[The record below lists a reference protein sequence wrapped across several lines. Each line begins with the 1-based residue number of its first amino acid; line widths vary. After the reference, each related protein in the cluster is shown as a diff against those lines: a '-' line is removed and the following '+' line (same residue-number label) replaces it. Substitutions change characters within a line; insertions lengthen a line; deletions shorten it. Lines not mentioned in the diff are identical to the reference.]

1 MRRLGSALLLTSLCV
16 IAALAVGSFQPA
28 PLRVVE
34 TYEKQCSSCHGQE
47 GAMFEPGFEKKYATA
62 DSLREIVESMPGVS
76 QMRGEQVG
84 VLMAYVRAIS
94 RGEVFLIWTD
104 RQSRVLEGEV
114 SPRGASLRAMAR
126 GKVLPVTRLSPN
138 RWRIELP
145 PGVKVEDVRIT
156 AQLQGKA
163 STLLLRQGAY
173 THTR

>member
-1 MRRLGSALLLTSLCV
+1 MGRLSSVLLWTCLCV
-16 IAALAVGSFQPA
+16 VAAVAVGALQPA

-62 DSLREIVESMPGVS
+62 DSLREMVESMPGVS
-76 QMRGEQVG
+76 QLRHEQVEA
-84 VLMAYVRAIS
+84 LLAYVRALS
-94 RGEVFLIWTD
+94 RGEVFLVWTD
-104 RQSRVLEGEV
+104 RQSGVLEGEV
-114 SPRGASLRAMAR
+114 SPRGASLRAVAR
-126 GKVLPVTRLSPN
+126 GKVLSVTRPLPN